1 MPFKSEKQ
9 RKYLAINEPDVYR
22 KFKAEEQD
30 MNPQAA
36 RMMQN
41 RGEGLASINSQ
52 EAGLLSALGGAGE
65 PLPGTQGM
73 GPDGGPIRSYVPW
86 YVPILATAAVNM
98 LSSQAT
104 SGPQRAPQEP
114 VSQGSPGAA
123 AQYMPKIPMATYR
136 PDMDPLIVD
145 MMMNNAPPR
154 GLLY

>member
-1 MPFKSEKQ
+1 
-9 RKYLAINEPDVYR
+9 
-22 KFKAEEQD
+22 

-86 YVPILATAAVNM
+86 YVPLLAKAG
-98 LSSQAT
+98 LSLLSQGT
-104 SGPQRAPQEP
+104 SSPQRAPQKP
-114 VSQGSPGAA
+114 VSQGSPRAA
-123 AQYMPKIPMATYR
+123 TQYMPKIPMATYQ
-136 PDMDPLIVD
+136 PDFDPLIQD
-145 MMMNNAPPR
+145 LMMNNAPPR

>member
-1 MPFKSEKQ
+1 
-9 RKYLAINEPDVYR
+9 
-22 KFKAEEQD
+22 

-73 GPDGGPIRSYVPW
+73 GPDGGPIRSYAAPW
-86 YVPILATAAVNM
+86 WIPLAIEAGKQILSQGT
-98 LSSQAT
+98 SS
-104 SGPQRAPQEP
+104 PQRAPQKP

>member
-22 KFKAEEQD
+22 KFKTEEQD

-86 YVPILATAAVNM
+86 YVPLLAKAG
-98 LSSQAT
+98 LSLLSQGT
-104 SGPQRAPQEP
+104 SSPQRAPQKP
-114 VSQGSPGAA
+114 VSQGSPRAA

-136 PDMDPLIVD
+136 PDMDPLIED

>member
-22 KFKAEEQD
+22 KFKTEEQD

-73 GPDGGPIRSYVPW
+73 GPDGGPIRSYAPW
-86 YVPILATAAVNM
+86 WIPLAIEAGKQILSQGT
-98 LSSQAT
+98 SS
-104 SGPQRAPQEP
+104 PQRAPQKP
-114 VSQGSPGAA
+114 VSQGSPRAA
-123 AQYMPKIPMATYR
+123 TQYMPKIPMATYQ
-136 PDMDPLIVD
+136 PDFDPLIQD
-145 MMMNNAPPR
+145 LMMNNAPPR